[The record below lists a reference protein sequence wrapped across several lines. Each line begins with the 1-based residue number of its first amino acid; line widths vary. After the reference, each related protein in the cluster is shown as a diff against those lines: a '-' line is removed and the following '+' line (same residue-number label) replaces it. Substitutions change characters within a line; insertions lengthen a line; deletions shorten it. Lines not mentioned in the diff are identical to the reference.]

1 MAKKVFKLKE
11 IAQEGD
17 YVHPVVSSGT
27 GPDFTSDNGWFQR
40 ISSLMT
46 TRK

>member
-17 YVHPVVSSGT
+17 YVQPVVSSGT
-27 GPDFTSDNGWFQR
+27 DFTSDNGWFR
-40 ISSLMT
+40 ILLL
-46 TRK
+46 